1 MERTNV
7 PDNAIYSDPGYK
19 TLKHLQNQE
28 RKKSTNPILQNPDRY
43 IYKIIHLILD
53 IKTRPAT
60 TTTRRPRVIH
70 DAKLA
75 PDQFHRIIHRATG
88 QKFQ

>member
-28 RKKSTNPILQNPDRY
+28 RKKIDKSYLTESR
-43 IYKIIHLILD
+43 
-53 IKTRPAT
+53 
-60 TTTRRPRVIH
+60 
-70 DAKLA
+70 
-75 PDQFHRIIHRATG
+75 
-88 QKFQ
+88 